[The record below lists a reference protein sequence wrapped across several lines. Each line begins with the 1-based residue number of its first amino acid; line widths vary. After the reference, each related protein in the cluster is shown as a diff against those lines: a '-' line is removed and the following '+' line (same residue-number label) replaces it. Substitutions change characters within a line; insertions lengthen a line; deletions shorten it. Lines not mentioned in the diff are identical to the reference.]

1 MNGKMEIDALR
12 TAPASASSPAGNDEQ
27 LAYRVWPD
35 GTVQATEDGE
45 PYSWMSDDFMVIRAA
60 DEDEALLLAG
70 V

>member
-35 GTVQATEDGE
+35 GTVQATADGE